1 MGNPKRAS
9 VNIMIINNN
18 IQAVAGAYAANNKK
32 IKTAVKD
39 ESPDTSINKD
49 EVLLSTQAQSF
60 SQILQKAQSMPEV
73 RQDKVDT
80 YSAQIGAGLYQI
92 DPKGLADKIL
102 NMRF

>member
-1 MGNPKRAS
+1 
-9 VNIMIINNN
+9 MIINNN
-18 IQAVAGAYAANNKK
+18 IQAIVGAYATNSKK
-32 IKTAVKD
+32 IKTAVKE

-60 SQILQKAQSMPEV
+60 SKILQKAQSMPEV

-92 DPKGLADKIL
+92 DSKGLADKIL

>member
-18 IQAVAGAYAANNKK
+18 IQAVAGAYAINSKK
-32 IKTAVKD
+32 IKPAVKD
-39 ESPDTSINKD
+39 ESSDAGISKD

-60 SQILQKAQSMPEV
+60 SQILQKAKSMPEV

>member
-1 MGNPKRAS
+1 

-18 IQAVAGAYAANNKK
+18 IQAIVGAYATNSKK
-32 IKTAVKD
+32 IKTAVKE

-60 SQILQKAQSMPEV
+60 SKILQKAQSMPEV

-92 DPKGLADKIL
+92 DSKGLADKIL

>member
-1 MGNPKRAS
+1 M
-9 VNIMIINNN
+9 NIMIINNN
-18 IQAVAGAYAANNKK
+18 IQAIVGAYATNSKK
-32 IKTAVKD
+32 IKTAVKE

-60 SQILQKAQSMPEV
+60 SKILQKAQSMPEV

-92 DPKGLADKIL
+92 DSKGLADKIL